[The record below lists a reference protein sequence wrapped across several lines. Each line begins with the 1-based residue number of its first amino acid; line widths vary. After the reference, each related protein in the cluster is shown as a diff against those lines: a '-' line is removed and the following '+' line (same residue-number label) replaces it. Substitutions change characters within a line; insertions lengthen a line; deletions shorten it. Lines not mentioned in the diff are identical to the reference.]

1 MEMEERT
8 LQTTTV
14 PTQAPVYLQATGLF
28 LLRYGLAAMM
38 LLFGLQKWTKAE
50 AEGIQP
56 WVSHSP
62 LMSWLYLVTSVQG
75 ASIAIGV
82 VELAIAVM
90 IISRRWLP
98 GIAAI
103 GSAMAIVMFLITLSF
118 LITTPNIA
126 PGSQGFLMKDIFLLG
141 VAIWSTGESLTEL
154 VPRVPG

>member
-1 MEMEERT
+1 MEMEKRI
-8 LQTTTV
+8 LQNTTI
-14 PTQAPVYLQATGLF
+14 PTQAAVYLQGTGLF

-62 LMSWLYLVTSVQG
+62 LMSWLYHLTSVQG
-75 ASIAIGV
+75 ASKAIGV

-90 IISRRWLP
+90 IILRRWLP

-103 GSAMAIVMFLITLSF
+103 GSAMAIVMFSITLSF
-118 LITTPNIA
+118 LITTPNIN
-126 PGSQGFLMKDIFLLG
+126 PGAKAF
-141 VAIWSTGESLTEL
+141 
-154 VPRVPG
+154 

>member
-1 MEMEERT
+1 
-8 LQTTTV
+8 
-14 PTQAPVYLQATGLF
+14 
-28 LLRYGLAAMM
+28 
-38 LLFGLQKWTKAE
+38 
-50 AEGIQP
+50 
-56 WVSHSP
+56 
-62 LMSWLYLVTSVQG
+62 MSWLYHVTSVQG

-118 LITTPNIA
+118 LITTPNID

-141 VAIWSTGESLTEL
+141 VAIWSTGESFTEL
-154 VPRVPG
+154 VPRVPR

>member
-1 MEMEERT
+1 MEMEKRI
-8 LQTTTV
+8 LQNTTI
-14 PTQAPVYLQATGLF
+14 PTQAAVYLQGTGLF

-62 LMSWLYLVTSVQG
+62 LMSWLYHLTSVQG
-75 ASIAIGV
+75 ASKAIGV

-90 IISRRWLP
+90 IILRRWLP

-103 GSAMAIVMFLITLSF
+103 GSAMAIVMFSITLSF
-118 LITTPNIA
+118 LITTPNIN
-126 PGSQGFLMKDIFLLG
+126 PGSQGFLIKDIFPLG
-141 VAIWSTGESLTEL
+141 VAIWSTGESLSEI
-154 VPRVPG
+154 VPRVPE